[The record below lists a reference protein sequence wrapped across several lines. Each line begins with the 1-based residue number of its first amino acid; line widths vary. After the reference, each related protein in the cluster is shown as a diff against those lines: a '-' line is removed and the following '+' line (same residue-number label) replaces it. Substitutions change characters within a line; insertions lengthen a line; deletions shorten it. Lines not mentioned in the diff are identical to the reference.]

1 MTADKQQLQ
10 DQLREHIAAHGV
22 IAGWRVWEQC
32 GPLNS
37 DAERQIVYAWVC
49 EILHPTGDP
58 MRVNTLW
65 IERESAEVEA
75 KR

>member
-1 MTADKQQLQ
+1 MTAAKAELQ
-10 DQLREHIAAHGV
+10 DQLREHVRNHGV
-22 IAGWRVWEQC
+22 IAGWRVWEAC
-32 GPLNS
+32 GPLTS
-37 DAERQIVYAWVC
+37 DAERQIVYAWVT
-49 EILHPTGDP
+49 EILMPTGDP